1 MMRTADRVVL
11 LLGQMI
17 RLLSEAPDETDDL
30 KAALRTLTE
39 ITDKRSLSIR
49 AEADHITVEGID
61 VEGDSTLIGLLLQQ
75 MQAHLVAEMR
85 IAHGASAIDIMHLV
99 RGIAHN
105 LSDYGPGHIVD
116 AHLQNVGATTVSAVS
131 TAADASRQHR
141 RDMRITDALEAT
153 GLSLDQPGRPQ
164 TSTPTAEPTQPGESP
179 SPAGTLAH
187 GAAAKQEEE
196 EEEEE
201 EEEKE
206 EEEEIGL
213 VSEHTGQAY
222 DDMLRQLLAST
233 GTMSEAISK
242 LEADAP
248 SAELFKQLD
257 TVQGSITK
265 ALDKHQLDQA
275 IDAVAALVRKE
286 AESTKEDSRRAYGVA
301 LRRLLTE
308 HHMTMFAAYLLDDLY
323 AADVVLIIR
332 RAGKPGTRVILEL
345 LVKAPTFAERKAYLR
360 LLREVEEGLDAIT
373 GMLAHPDWFVI
384 RNMADLA
391 GELRIQE
398 AIPALGKMMAHSD
411 DRVRV
416 AVGVALARIGVSASV
431 PYLSKVPQDP
441 DPKVRAIVFQEI
453 GGRGLSALAMPL
465 VAAMEG
471 EENPQVR
478 AEYLRA
484 LGRIGTPEAV
494 EALKK
499 AAGEKTGLLKRKAS
513 TDSLAAVEGLVLANS
528 SNSMEAL
535 KALKT
540 GGSKDVRDAASKA
553 LRGTIT

>member
-17 RLLSEAPDETDDL
+17 RLLREAPDETDDL

-105 LSDYGPGHIVD
+105 LSDYGTGHIVD

-179 SPAGTLAH
+179 SPAGTPAH

-196 EEEEE
+196 ED
-201 EEEKE
+201 EEKE

-360 LLREVEEGLDAIT
+360 LLRDVEEGLDAIT
-373 GMLAHPDWFVI
+373 GMLDHPDWFVI

-391 GELRIQE
+391 GELRIEE
-398 AIPALGKMMAHSD
+398 AIPALGKMITHSD
-411 DRVRV
+411 HRVRA
-416 AVGVALARIGVSASV
+416 AVGVALARIRVSASV

-453 GGRGLSALAMPL
+453 GGQGLSALAMPL

-499 AAGEKTGLLKRKAS
+499 KRPEKRPA
-513 TDSLAAVEGLVLANS
+513 S
-528 SNSMEAL
+528 SNAERQRIVSQP
-535 KALKT
+535 
-540 GGSKDVRDAASKA
+540 SKD
-553 LRGTIT
+553 LRSRTRRIRWRRSRR

>member
-1 MMRTADRVVL
+1 MMRTADRVAL

-17 RLLSEAPDETDDL
+17 RLLREAPGETDDL

-61 VEGDSTLIGLLLQQ
+61 VEGDSRLIGLLLQQ

-105 LSDYGPGHIVD
+105 LSDYGTGHIVD
-116 AHLQNVGATTVSAVS
+116 VHLQNVGATTVSAVS
-131 TAADASRQHR
+131 TTADASRQHR

-153 GLSLDQPGRPQ
+153 WLSLDQPGRPQ

-196 EEEEE
+196 EDDDEG
-201 EEEKE
+201 
-206 EEEEIGL
+206 IGL

-265 ALDKHQLDQA
+265 ALDNHQLDQA

-286 AESTKEDSRRAYGVA
+286 AESTKEESRRAYGVA
-301 LRRLLTE
+301 LRRLLTD

-384 RNMADLA
+384 RNSGHRVPGNRRRGFVRTRHAACRGDGRR
-391 GELRIQE
+391 GESSGACRVS
-398 AIPALGKMMAHSD
+398 PGLGQNRNPRS
-411 DRVRV
+411 
-416 AVGVALARIGVSASV
+416 
-431 PYLSKVPQDP
+431 
-441 DPKVRAIVFQEI
+441 
-453 GGRGLSALAMPL
+453 GRGAKKSRRRKDRP
-465 VAAMEG
+465 
-471 EENPQVR
+471 PQTQSVN
-478 AEYLRA
+478 
-484 LGRIGTPEAV
+484 G
-494 EALKK
+494 
-499 AAGEKTGLLKRKAS
+499 
-513 TDSLAAVEGLVLANS
+513 
-528 SNSMEAL
+528 
-535 KALKT
+535 
-540 GGSKDVRDAASKA
+540 
-553 LRGTIT
+553 